1 MDRMEENDYK
11 TNKIICEYSGGVNLG
26 TLSNFANASAT
37 NEAGTPPQSVAKA
50 TRVIDNDWKL
60 SSQFDI
66 DGNLI
71 DIIDFIISIKYKSNH
86 FYS

>member
-1 MDRMEENDYK
+1 MKENEFK
-11 TNKIICEYSGGVNLG
+11 TNKIICEYSGGVNLA

-60 SSQFDI
+60 SSQFES
-66 DGNLI
+66 DGKLI
-71 DIIDFIISIKYKSNH
+71 MYK
-86 FYS
+86 